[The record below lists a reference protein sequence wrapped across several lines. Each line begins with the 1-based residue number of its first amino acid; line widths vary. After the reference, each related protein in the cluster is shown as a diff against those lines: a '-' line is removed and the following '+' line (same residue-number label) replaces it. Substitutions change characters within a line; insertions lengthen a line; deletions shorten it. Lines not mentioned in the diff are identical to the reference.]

1 MAEIRFVAVETDVAD
16 AYRLGSTDAYG
27 RIPERRTSDGSG
39 LPCRHCL
46 GDIEAGEDYLILA
59 HRPFSELQPYA
70 ETGPIF
76 LHADACERHPETAE
90 PPEAF
95 LKRPQMM
102 VRGYDAGERIVYG
115 TGAVVPTDRLASV
128 ASTLMDR
135 PEVAFVHIRS
145 ATNNC
150 FQCRVDSASP
160 AADFAEPSSGFEGEI
175 PSTACRGFVS
185 A

>member
-1 MAEIRFVAVETDVAD
+1 LYEQFTRPKEESVAEIRFVAAATEVVN
-16 AYRLGSTDAYG
+16 AYQRGATDAYG

-46 GDIEAGEDYLILA
+46 GDIGAGDDYLILA
-59 HRPFSELQPYA
+59 HRPFSGLQPYA

-95 LKRPQMM
+95 LERPQMM
-102 VRGYDAGERIVYG
+102 LRGYDADERIVYG
-115 TGAVVPTDRLASV
+115 TGAIVPTDHLASV
-128 ASTLMDR
+128 ASALLDR

-150 FQCRVDSASP
+150 FQCRVD
-160 AADFAEPSSGFEGEI
+160 AA
-175 PSTACRGFVS
+175 
-185 A
+185 

>member
-1 MAEIRFVAVETDVAD
+1 MEVFMAEIRFVAIATEVVD
-16 AYRLGSTDAYG
+16 AYRGGSTDAYG
-27 RIPERRTSDGSG
+27 RIPEQRTSDGSG

-46 GDIEAGEDYLILA
+46 GDIDAGEDYLILA

-95 LKRPQMM
+95 LQRPQMLL
-102 VRGYDAGERIVYG
+102 RGYDAGERIVYG
-115 TGAVVPTDRLASV
+115 TGTIAPTDRLASV
-128 ASTLMDR
+128 ASAIMDH
-135 PEVAFVHIRS
+135 PDVGFVHIRS

-150 FQCRVDSASP
+150 FQCRVDAASP
-160 AADFAEPSSGFEGEI
+160 AGSRAPDRRPRPAERVHKDG
-175 PSTACRGFVS
+175 
-185 A
+185 